1 MTELA
6 EALNKH
12 TWFTGFDIVDEPP
25 VKYSLKQW
33 IEYAKEAQAVVFIAG
48 SSRMIPHSVNL
59 CFMIGFIFIFYN
71 FG

>member
-12 TWFTGFDIVDEPP
+12 SWFTGFDIVDEPA
-25 VKYSLKQW
+25 VKYSLEQW

-48 SSRMIPHSVNL
+48 SSSMIP
-59 CFMIGFIFIFYN
+59 
-71 FG
+71 

>member
-12 TWFTGFDIVDEPP
+12 SWFTGFDIVDEPP
-25 VKYSLKQW
+25 VKYSLEQW

-48 SSRMIPHSVNL
+48 SSSMIPYSVNL
-59 CFMIGFIFIFYN
+59 CFVICLIFVCLQF
-71 FG
+71 